1 MQYTARITREGRHW
15 LAEFVD
21 APGCQTFAG
30 SRSELDAMAT
40 DALIGWLKAY
50 LVTGDAPPAPR
61 TRRVAGNVLRVVVP
75 PALAVAIKIRWA
87 RMAANL
93 TQGELAKRANVSQQQ
108 IAKLERPDENP
119 TIATLVKVANALDV
133 RLEVGFAS

>member
-1 MQYTARITREGRHW
+1 MQYTARVTREGRHW

-30 SRSELDAMAT
+30 SRSELEAMAT
-40 DALIGWLKAY
+40 DALIGWLKAF

-61 TRRVAGNVLRVVVP
+61 TRRVTGDVLRVVVP
-75 PALAVAIKIRWA
+75 PALAVAIAIRWA
-87 RMAANL
+87 RLAANL
-93 TQGELAKRANVSQQQ
+93 TQGELAKRAHVSQQQ

-119 TIATLVKVANALDV
+119 TIATLAKVADALNVRLDV
-133 RLEVGFAS
+133 GFSR